1 MSEIKVCGIVL
12 CALVVC
18 VFFKNLKSEY
28 SLFVRLIITALIS
41 MLTLA
46 VAYPILTFVDEIT
59 KNTTVYQYLPTLI
72 KALGIAFCV
81 QLTSDICID
90 AGEGALS
97 EKINIFGKVE
107 IIILTLPLIRSLFN
121 LAEGLVKWKK
131 YILY

>member
-1 MSEIKVCGIVL
+1 MTEIKVCGIVL

-18 VFFKNLKSEY
+18 VFFKNLRSEY
-28 SLFVRLIITALIS
+28 SLFVRLTITALIS

-46 VAYPILTFVDEIT
+46 IAYPILSFVDEVT
-59 KNTTVYQYLPTLI
+59 KNTTVYQYVPTLI

-81 QLTSDICID
+81 QITSDICLD

-107 IIILTLPLIRSLFN
+107 IIVLSLPLIKTLFN
-121 LAEGLVKWKK
+121 LAEGLVK
-131 YILY
+131 